1 MIRIASPSKTEQIIT
16 EAVKIY
22 FDYNCTA
29 KEAVERAK
37 EIYEIQNNCRN

>member
-1 MIRIASPSKTEQIIT
+1 MDKQQINKILN

-29 KEAVERAK
+29 KEAIEKAMKMHEGAK
-37 EIYEIQNNCRN
+37 

>member
-1 MIRIASPSKTEQIIT
+1 MDKQKISKILN

-29 KEAVERAK
+29 KEAIEKAK
-37 EIYEIQNNCRN
+37 KIYEGAK